1 MNTKIGSLT
10 LPQYT
15 SSELMVRNKL
25 KLNLTLTESDQAVIV
40 MDVNQIA
47 NKIADVNGYLN
58 TKYPKWNQDETLVK
72 QVNDRL
78 EEVEYGRTGVQ

>member
-47 NKIADVNGYLN
+47 NKISDVNGYLN
-58 TKYPKWNQDETLVK
+58 TKYPKWNLDAVLVK

-78 EEVEYGRTGVQ
+78 DEVGNGRIRI